1 MSQFAFIKAEWPA
14 VYTQAVKAED
24 YALNDPRAACFQA
37 RFALEQIMYWLYDS
51 EQNLRRPYESTLS
64 AMIGEPSFKRLAG
77 GISQKAYLIKNN
89 GNKAVH
95 SAAKVPELKAISSV
109 RELHHIAYWL
119 ARNYAR
125 SGPPPNVQFKAES
138 LPRHAK
144 VTPQKL
150 AVLQQAAGKWQEQV
164 EARKLAEV
172 RLTQTEFEARAAQ
185 DEIDRLKAEIA
196 AIKTANNKT
205 EDRHD
210 YNEAQTRTDLID
222 VLLEE
227 AGWDPYGPNVAEY
240 EVQGMPNNQ
249 GVGYVDYVLWGQN
262 GKPLAVVEAKRS
274 KKDLKVGERQAELYA
289 DCLEKKFGQRP
300 IIFCTNGYEHEIW
313 DDSYYPP
320 RPIAGFLKHDE
331 LLTLV
336 NRRSSRKPTGQI
348 KINPEISGRYYQ
360 ERAIRRICETF
371 EVDKQRKAL
380 LVMATGS
387 GKTRTSI
394 SLVDMLMKAGWV
406 KRVLFLADRTALV
419 KQAADAFKEHLPS
432 SSPVNLLK
440 EKDAVGRVYLSTYP
454 TMMNL
459 INSARDDSG
468 KLVTFGPGHF
478 DLIIVDEAHRSIYN
492 RFGAIFDYFDSLLVG
507 LTATPK
513 DEIDRDTYGLFGLQ
527 RGVPTDAYDLEDAV
541 SDGFLVPP
549 KAMSVPLNIVRS
561 GLKYDDL
568 PDEEKEHWDSLEWGE
583 GEPPPDEISA
593 AEINKRLFN
602 TDTVDKVLKNLMENG
617 VKVDNGEK
625 LGKTIVFAKNNKH
638 AAFIKERFDANYPHL
653 EAGHFARKIDY
664 TVNYAQTL
672 IDDFTVPEKMPQI
685 AISVDM
691 LDTGIDV
698 PDVVNLVF
706 FKVVRSKTKFWQM
719 IGRGT
724 RLQPDLFGPDNPKTH
739 FVVFDYCQN
748 IEYFGENLDAAESS
762 SAKSLSQ
769 SLFLAR
775 MDILEAMDK
784 GVQGEFSEDEQE
796 GFDTEGAGALD
807 LRNDIADHLHGEVS
821 EMPLENFIVRPKLK
835 YVESFLKRDDWN
847 ELTLDDQQALRD
859 HISDLPTAR
868 IDNDI
873 DAKRFDLLV
882 LRAQAAVLNDSVAIE
897 NYRKKITDIAAAL
910 EIKDVPVVKKELE
923 LILEIQSEA
932 YWEGVTAE
940 ILEVARRKLRSL
952 VRLIGKVARKTVYS
966 DFEDIIGDA
975 VEVDILEGQQAFDK
989 ARFRPKARHF
999 LKDHLDNLAVHKIHT
1014 NVPVTETDLSELE
1027 RILGEQSLYGEAE
1040 AKHIETNGGLASFV
1054 RKLVGLDK
1062 SAARD
1067 AFASFIRDNELNGDQ
1082 IEFVDMIINALS
1094 INGVVSPAQLYEQP
1108 FTLLN
1113 DRGLSGLFD
1122 AEDSAII
1129 VSLIKDLNAQIA
1141 A

>member
-1 MSQFAFIKAEWPA
+1 MSQFNFIKAEWPSIF
-14 VYTQAVKAED
+14 VQAQKAED
-24 YALNDPRAACFQA
+24 YTLNDPRAACFQA
-37 RFALEQIMYWLYDS
+37 RFALEQIMHWLFDHES
-51 EQNLRRPYESTLS
+51 NLRRPYEDTLS
-64 AMIGEPSFKRLAG
+64 AMIGEPSFKRMAG

-95 SAAKVPELKAISSV
+95 SSAKVPELKAISSV
-109 RELHHIAYWL
+109 RELHHICYWL
-119 ARNYAR
+119 ARNYSR
-125 SGPPPNVQFKAES
+125 SGPPQNVQFNTSA
-138 LPRHAK
+138 LTRHAK
-144 VTPQKL
+144 VTQQKL
-150 AVLQQAAGKWQEQV
+150 AVLQHAASKWQEQV
-164 EARKLAEV
+164 EARKEAEE
-172 RLTQTEFEARAAQ
+172 RLTQTEFEARAAK

-196 AIKTANNKT
+196 SIKAANNKV

-227 AGWDPYGPNVAEY
+227 AGWDPHGKDVAEY
-240 EVQGMPNNQ
+240 EVHGMPNNK

-289 DCLEKKFGQRP
+289 DCLEKQFGQRP

-313 DDSYYPP
+313 DDAFYPP
-320 RPIAGFLKHDE
+320 RPIAGFLKQDE
-331 LLTLV
+331 LLTLI
-336 NRRSSRKPTGQI
+336 NRRTSRKPTQSI

-371 EVDKQRKAL
+371 ETDKQRRAL

-419 KQAADAFKEHLPS
+419 KQATNAFKEHLPS

-440 EKDAVGRVYLSTYP
+440 DKDGMGRVYLSTYP

-459 INSARDDSG
+459 INSSRDDSG

-513 DEIDRDTYGLFGLQ
+513 DEIDRDTYKLFGLQ
-527 RGVPTDAYDLEDAV
+527 RGVPTDAYDLKDAV
-541 SDGFLVPP
+541 ADGFLVPP
-549 KAMSVPLNIVRS
+549 RTKSVPLKIVRG
-561 GLKYDDL
+561 GLKYDEL
-568 PDEEKEHWDSLEWGE
+568 PEEEKEHWDSLEWGDN
-583 GEPPPDEISA
+583 EPPPDEISA
-593 AEINKRLFN
+593 SEINKRLFN
-602 TDTVDKVLKNLMENG
+602 QDTVDKVLENLMLNG
-617 VKVDNGEK
+617 VKVDNGDK
-625 LGKTIVFAKNNKH
+625 LGKTIIFAKNNKH
-638 AAFIKERFDANYPHL
+638 AKFIKERFDANYPHL
-653 EAGHFARKIDY
+653 KAGHFARKIDY
-664 TVNYAQTL
+664 TVNYAQSL
-672 IDDFTVPEKMPQI
+672 IDDFTVPNKMPQI

-724 RLQPDLFGPDNPKTH
+724 RLQPNLFGPDKPKTE

-748 IEYFGENLDAAESS
+748 IEYFNENLDAAESS
-762 SAKSLSQ
+762 PAKTLSQ

-775 MDILEAMDK
+775 LDILAAMDQRPLD
-784 GVQGEFSEDEQE
+784 GFGEGEQE
-796 GFDTEGAGALD
+796 PFDSGGPKPIN
-807 LRNDIADHLHGEVS
+807 LRSDIADHLHGDVA
-821 EMPLENFIVRPKLK
+821 EMPLENFIVRPKRL
-835 YVESFLKRDDWN
+835 YIESYLKRDDWN
-847 ELTLDDQQALRD
+847 KLSLDDQQTLRD

-868 IDNDI
+868 VDNDI

-897 NYRKKITDIAAAL
+897 NYRKKITNIASAL
-910 EIKDVPVVKKELE
+910 ELKDVPVVKKELE
-923 LILEIQSEA
+923 LILEIQTES
-932 YWEGVTAE
+932 YWDGITAD
-940 ILEVARRKLRSL
+940 ILEVARRKLRHL
-952 VRLIGKVARKTVYS
+952 VRLIDKVAKTTVYS
-966 DFEDIIGDA
+966 DFEDVIGDA
-975 VEVDILEGQQAFDK
+975 VELDILDTQQAFDK
-989 ARFRPKARHF
+989 ERFKAKVHHF
-999 LKDHLDNLAVHKIHT
+999 LKGHLDNVAIHKIHT
-1014 NVPVTETDLSELE
+1014 NVPVTPTDLEELE
-1027 RILGEQSLYGEAE
+1027 RILAEQNLYGDAE
-1040 AKHIETNGGLASFV
+1040 VDHIKTAGGLPQFV
-1054 RKLVGLDK
+1054 KTLVGLDK
-1062 SAARD
+1062 AAARN
-1067 AFASFIRDNELNGDQ
+1067 AFAGFIRDNELNSDQ

-1094 INGVVSPAQLYEQP
+1094 INGIVSPSQLYEQP

-1122 AEDSAII
+1122 AETSATI
-1129 VSLIKDLNAQIA
+1129 VSLIKDLNQELA